1 MVFSAGGLTAIIPIQ
16 RSLCQAWSRVQHSL
30 SCSTC
35 CQEFR
40 LSHFCRVCQY
50 TSRGTGIAQWQSDGL
65 VVERSRVRVRAGAA
79 GEMSSPGSNFLPTH
93 FAVRS
98 ISVLPQQHVKV
109 PVILFCQK
117 CRWEVAAKYTH
128 VDTVNWHM
136 ADLCP
141 QNVRRAA
148 VLRGTSHVTTNQC
161 CKHFGGYSETRC
173 ATLDT
178 HTTNPQWVCPEAQQC
193 YDRRVVL

>member
-1 MVFSAGGLTAIIPIQ
+1 MAERRTRGGKVAGSCPGRSGGRNVFSRIKFLA
-16 RSLCQAWSRVQHSL
+16 HS
-30 SCSTC
+30 
-35 CQEFR
+35 FR
-40 LSHFCRVCQY
+40 CPFHF
-50 TSRGTGIAQWQSDGL
+50 
-65 VVERSRVRVRAGAA
+65 
-79 GEMSSPGSNFLPTH
+79 
-93 FAVRS
+93 
-98 ISVLPQQHVKV
+98 VLPQQHVKV